1 MGVPTRPGK
10 SGAAKAFIS
19 RSKAIAKLNLTL
31 KEFRRLC
38 IIKGIYPVEPRHKK
52 KVTKGD
58 SSLKTYYL
66 LSDIQFL
73 SHEPIIWKFWEFKV
87 CRVLFRVLFQ
97 TNQHFDRFS

>member
-19 RSKAIAKLNLTL
+19 RSKAMAKLNLTL

-52 KVTKGD
+52 KVTKD

-66 LSDIQFL
+66 LNDIQFL

-87 CRVLFRVLFQ
+87 CRVLFRTRINILV
-97 TNQHFDRFS
+97 DRFS